1 MCASDASDLAW
12 WKLEP
17 VIILD
22 KALELRA
29 EAGNPICMVI
39 VGAGYMARGI
49 AAHATSMPGIE
60 LAAISNRTIGK
71 AAGLFEELG
80 RGPARRVETPDELD
94 DAIARGV
101 PAVADSPEP
110 LCRAESVDVV
120 VEVTGEVE
128 FAAHCVLDA
137 IAHGKHVVLVN
148 AELDS
153 TVGPILKA
161 KADQAGVILTNTD
174 GDEPGVTM
182 NLLRYVKT
190 IGLRPILA
198 GNIKGFLDRHRNP
211 DTQRAFAESV
221 GQRPKRIASYADG
234 TKLSMEATIVAN
246 ATGFG
251 VARRG
256 MNGYR
261 CAHVT
266 DVLELYDAGV
276 RPDEGIV
283 DYVLGAEPGS
293 GAFVVGY
300 SVNPI
305 AREYLSNFK
314 MGDGPMYLFYVPWHV
329 PQAEAPLTAARA
341 VLFRDAAVAPID
353 GPRCEVATIAKRDLR
368 AGEELD
374 GVGGFTCYGTI
385 DNVDVSRREQL
396 LPMGLSEGCVLVADV
411 PIDQPVAYDDVRVPN
426 GRLID
431 RLRLEQE
438 ALFTS
443 G

>member
-1 MCASDASDLAW
+1 
-12 WKLEP
+12 

-22 KALELRA
+22 KALERRA
-29 EAGNPICMVI
+29 EAGNPVRMVI

-49 AAHATSMPGIE
+49 AAHATLMPGIE
-60 LAAISNRTIGK
+60 LVAISNRTIGK
-71 AAGLFEELG
+71 ATQVFAELG
-80 RGPARRVETPDELD
+80 CGDARRVETPDDLD
-94 DAIARGV
+94 DAVARGV

-110 LCRAESVDVV
+110 LCRAESVDVL

-128 FAAHCVLDA
+128 FAAHSVLDA

-161 KADQAGVILTNTD
+161 KADQADVILTNTD
-174 GDEPGVTM
+174 GDEPGVAM

-190 IGLRPILA
+190 IGLQPVLA
-198 GNIKGFLDRHRNP
+198 GNIKGFLDQHRNP
-211 DTQRAFAESV
+211 DTQRAFADSV
-221 GQRPKRIASYADG
+221 GQGPKRIASYADG
-234 TKLSMEATIVAN
+234 TKLSMEATLVAN
-246 ATGFG
+246 AAGFG

-256 MNGYR
+256 MIGYT

-266 DVLELYDAGV
+266 DLLELYDGSV
-276 RPDEGIV
+276 PPDEGIV

-300 SVNPI
+300 SANPI
-305 AREYLSNFK
+305 AREYLRYFK
-314 MGDGPMYLFYVPWHV
+314 MGNGPLYLFYAPWHI

-341 VLFRDAAVAPID
+341 VLFRDAAIAAMD
-353 GPRCEVATIAKRDLR
+353 GPRCEVITMAKRDLR
-368 AGEELD
+368 AGEVLD
-374 GVGGFTCYGTI
+374 GIGGFTCYGTI
-385 DNVDVSRREQL
+385 DNVDVSRRERL

-411 PIDQPVAYDDVRVPN
+411 PVDQPITYDDVRVPN
-426 GRLID
+426 GRLVD
-431 RLRLEQE
+431 RLRIEQG
-438 ALFTS
+438 ALFPL

>member
-1 MCASDASDLAW
+1 
-12 WKLEP
+12 

-22 KALELRA
+22 KALANRA
-29 EAGNPICMVI
+29 EAGNPVRMAI

-49 AAHATSMPGIE
+49 AAHATLMPGIE
-60 LAAISNRTIGK
+60 LVAISNRTIGK
-71 AAGLFEELG
+71 AAQVFEELG
-80 RGPARRVETPDELD
+80 RGPARRIERPDDLD

-101 PAVADSPEP
+101 PAVADTPEP
-110 LCRAESVDVV
+110 LCRAESVDVL

-128 FAAHCVLDA
+128 FGAHSVLDA

-161 KADQAGVILTNTD
+161 KADQADVILTNTD
-174 GDEPGVTM
+174 GDEPGVAM

-190 IGLRPILA
+190 IGLQPVLV

-211 DTQRAFAESV
+211 DTQRAFADSV
-221 GQRPKRIASYADG
+221 GQGPKRIASYADG
-234 TKLSMEATIVAN
+234 TKLSMEATLVAN

-266 DVLELYDAGV
+266 DLLELYDRSV
-276 RPDEGIV
+276 PPDEGIV

-300 SVNPI
+300 SANPI
-305 AREYLSNFK
+305 AQEYLRYFK
-314 MGDGPMYLFYVPWHV
+314 MGNGPLYLFYAPWHI

-341 VLFRDAAVAPID
+341 VLFRDAAVAAMD
-353 GPRCEVATIAKRDLR
+353 GPRCEVITMAKRDLR
-368 AGEELD
+368 AGEVLD

-385 DNVDVSRREQL
+385 DNVDVSRRERL
-396 LPMGLSEGCVLVADV
+396 LPMGVSEGCVLVADV
-411 PIDQPVAYDDVRVPN
+411 PVDQAVTYDDVRLPN
-426 GRLID
+426 GRLVD
-431 RLRLEQE
+431 LLRLEQDT
-438 ALFTS
+438 LFS
-443 G
+443 LG

>member
-1 MCASDASDLAW
+1 
-12 WKLEP
+12 

-22 KALELRA
+22 KALANRA
-29 EAGNPICMVI
+29 EAGNPVRMAI

-49 AAHATSMPGIE
+49 AAHATLMPGIE
-60 LAAISNRTIGK
+60 LVAISNRTIGK
-71 AAGLFEELG
+71 AAQVFEELG
-80 RGPARRVETPDELD
+80 RGPARGIERPDDLD
-94 DAIARGV
+94 DAVARGV
-101 PAVADSPEP
+101 PAVADTPEP
-110 LCRAESVDVV
+110 LCRAESVDVL

-128 FAAHCVLDA
+128 FGAHSVLDA

-161 KADQAGVILTNTD
+161 KADQADVILTNTD
-174 GDEPGVTM
+174 GDEPGVAM

-190 IGLRPILA
+190 IGLQPVLV

-211 DTQRAFAESV
+211 DTQRAFADSV
-221 GQRPKRIASYADG
+221 GQGPKRIASYADG
-234 TKLSMEATIVAN
+234 TKLSMEATLVAN

-266 DVLELYDAGV
+266 DLLELYDRSV
-276 RPDEGIV
+276 PPDEGIV

-300 SVNPI
+300 SADPI
-305 AREYLSNFK
+305 AQEYLRYFK
-314 MGDGPMYLFYVPWHV
+314 MGNGPLYLFYAPWHI

-341 VLFRDAAVAPID
+341 VLFRDAAVAAMD
-353 GPRCEVATIAKRDLR
+353 GPRCEVITMAKRDLR
-368 AGEELD
+368 AGEVLD

-385 DNVDVSRREQL
+385 DNVDVSRRERL
-396 LPMGLSEGCVLVADV
+396 LPMGVSEGCVLVADV
-411 PIDQPVAYDDVRVPN
+411 PVDQAVTYDDVRLPN
-426 GRLID
+426 GRLVD
-431 RLRLEQE
+431 LLRLEQDT
-438 ALFTS
+438 LFS
-443 G
+443 LG

>member
-1 MCASDASDLAW
+1 
-12 WKLEP
+12 

-22 KALELRA
+22 KALERRA
-29 EAGNPICMVI
+29 EAGNPVRMVI

-49 AAHATSMPGIE
+49 AAHATLMPGIE
-60 LAAISNRTIGK
+60 LVAISNRTIGK
-71 AAGLFEELG
+71 ATQVFAELG
-80 RGPARRVETPDELD
+80 CGDARRVETPDDLD
-94 DAIARGV
+94 DAVARGV

-110 LCRAESVDVV
+110 LCRAESVDVL

-128 FAAHCVLDA
+128 FAAHSVLDA

-161 KADQAGVILTNTD
+161 KADQADVILTNTD
-174 GDEPGVTM
+174 GDEPGVAM

-190 IGLRPILA
+190 IGLQPVLA
-198 GNIKGFLDRHRNP
+198 GNIKGFLDQHRNP
-211 DTQRAFAESV
+211 DTQRAFADSV
-221 GQRPKRIASYADG
+221 GQGPKRIASYADG
-234 TKLSMEATIVAN
+234 TKLSMEATLVAN
-246 ATGFG
+246 AAGFG

-256 MNGYR
+256 MIGYT

-266 DVLELYDAGV
+266 DLLELYDGSV
-276 RPDEGIV
+276 PPDEGIV

-300 SVNPI
+300 SANPI
-305 AREYLSNFK
+305 AREYLRYFK
-314 MGDGPMYLFYVPWHV
+314 MGNGPLYLFYAPWHI

-341 VLFRDAAVAPID
+341 VLFRDAAIAAMD
-353 GPRCEVATIAKRDLR
+353 GPRCEVITMAKRDLR
-368 AGEELD
+368 AGEVLD
-374 GVGGFTCYGTI
+374 GIGGFTCYGTI
-385 DNVDVSRREQL
+385 DNVDVSRRERL

-411 PIDQPVAYDDVRVPN
+411 PVDQPITYDDVRVPN
-426 GRLID
+426 GRLVD
-431 RLRLEQE
+431 RLRIEQA
-438 ALFTS
+438 ALFPS

>member
-1 MCASDASDLAW
+1 
-12 WKLEP
+12 

-22 KALELRA
+22 KALANRA
-29 EAGNPICMVI
+29 EAGNPVRMAI

-49 AAHATSMPGIE
+49 AAHATLMPGIE
-60 LAAISNRTIGK
+60 LVAISNRTIGK
-71 AAGLFEELG
+71 AAQVFEELG
-80 RGPARRVETPDELD
+80 RGPARGIERPDDLD
-94 DAIARGV
+94 DAVARGV
-101 PAVADSPEP
+101 PAVADTPEP
-110 LCRAESVDVV
+110 LCRAESVDVL

-128 FAAHCVLDA
+128 FGAHSVLDA

-161 KADQAGVILTNTD
+161 KADQADVILTNTD
-174 GDEPGVTM
+174 GDEPGVAM

-190 IGLRPILA
+190 IGLQPVLV

-211 DTQRAFAESV
+211 DTQRAFADSV
-221 GQRPKRIASYADG
+221 GQGPKRIASYADG
-234 TKLSMEATIVAN
+234 TKLSMEATLVAN

-266 DVLELYDAGV
+266 DLLKLYDRSV
-276 RPDEGIV
+276 PPDEGIV

-300 SVNPI
+300 SANPI
-305 AREYLSNFK
+305 AQEYLRYFK
-314 MGDGPMYLFYVPWHV
+314 MGNGPLYLFYAPWHI

-341 VLFRDAAVAPID
+341 VLFRDAAVAAMD
-353 GPRCEVATIAKRDLR
+353 GPRCEVITMAKRDLR
-368 AGEELD
+368 AGEVLD

-385 DNVDVSRREQL
+385 DNVDVSRRERL
-396 LPMGLSEGCVLVADV
+396 LPMGVSEGCVLVADV
-411 PIDQPVAYDDVRVPN
+411 PVDQAVTYDDVRLPN
-426 GRLID
+426 GRLVD
-431 RLRLEQE
+431 LLRLEQDT
-438 ALFTS
+438 LFS
-443 G
+443 LG

>member
-1 MCASDASDLAW
+1 
-12 WKLEP
+12 

-22 KALELRA
+22 KALESRA
-29 EAGNPICMVI
+29 EAGNPVRMAI

-49 AAHATSMPGIE
+49 AAHATLISGIE
-60 LAAISNRTIGK
+60 LVAISNRTIGK
-71 AAGLFEELG
+71 AARVFEEVG
-80 RGPARRVETPDELD
+80 RGQARRVDSPGELD
-94 DAIARGV
+94 DAVARGV
-101 PAVADSPEP
+101 PAVADTPEP
-110 LCRAESVDVV
+110 LCRAERVDVL

-128 FAAHCVLDA
+128 FGAHFALDA

-174 GDEPGVTM
+174 GDEPGVAM

-190 IGLRPILA
+190 IGLRPVLA
-198 GNIKGFLDRHRNP
+198 GNMKGFLDRHRNP

-221 GQRPKRIASYADG
+221 GQGPKRIASYADG
-234 TKLSMEATIVAN
+234 TKLSMEATLVAN
-246 ATGFG
+246 AAGFR

-266 DVLELYDAGV
+266 DLLELYDDSMT
-276 RPDEGIV
+276 PDEGIV

-300 SVNPI
+300 SANAFVQ
-305 AREYLSNFK
+305 EYLKYFK
-314 MGDGPMYLFYVPWHV
+314 MGNGPLYLFYAPWHI

-341 VLFRDAAVAPID
+341 VLFRDAAVAAMD
-353 GPRCEVATIAKRDLR
+353 GPRCEVITIAKRDLR
-368 AGEELD
+368 AGEVLD
-374 GVGGFTCYGTI
+374 GIGGFTCYGTI
-385 DNVDVSRREQL
+385 ENIDVSRRERL
-396 LPMGLSEGCVLVADV
+396 LPMGASEGCVLVADV
-411 PIDQPVAYDDVRVPN
+411 PIDGPITYGDVRLPT

-431 RLRLEQE
+431 RLRLEQDK
-438 ALFTS
+438 LFTS
-443 G
+443 GEQPPLTDSVRGQFPD

>member
-1 MCASDASDLAW
+1 
-12 WKLEP
+12 

-22 KALELRA
+22 KALERRV
-29 EAGNPICMVI
+29 EAGNPVRIAI

-49 AAHATSMPGIE
+49 AAHTTLMPGVD
-60 LAAISNRTIGK
+60 LVAISNRTIGK
-71 AAGLFEELG
+71 AERVFEEVG
-80 RGPARRVETPDELD
+80 RGEARRVERPDELD
-94 DAIARGV
+94 DAVARGV
-101 PAVADSPEP
+101 PAVADNPEP
-110 LCRAESVDVV
+110 LCRAESVDVLI
-120 VEVTGEVE
+120 EVTGEVE
-128 FAAHCVLDA
+128 VGANSVLDA

-161 KADQAGVILTNTD
+161 KADKAEVILTNTD
-174 GDEPGVTM
+174 GDEPGVAM

-190 IGLRPILA
+190 IGLQPVLA

-211 DTQRAFAESV
+211 ETQRAFAESV
-221 GQRPKRIASYADG
+221 GQGPKRIASYADG
-234 TKLSMEATIVAN
+234 TKLSMEATLVAN
-246 ATGFG
+246 AAGFG

-266 DVLELYDAGV
+266 DLLELYNGGV
-276 RPDEGIV
+276 PPDEGIV

-300 SVNPI
+300 SANPI
-305 AREYLSNFK
+305 AREYLRYFK
-314 MGDGPMYLFYVPWHV
+314 MGDGPLYLFYAPWHI

-341 VLFRDAAVAPID
+341 VLFRDAAVAAMD
-353 GPRCEVATIAKRDLR
+353 GPRCEVITIAKRDLR
-368 AGEELD
+368 AGEVLD
-374 GVGGFTCYGTI
+374 GIGGFKCYGSI
-385 DNVDVSRREQL
+385 DNVDVTRRERL
-396 LPMGLSEGCVLVADV
+396 LPMGVSEGCVLVADV
-411 PIDQPVAYDDVRVPN
+411 PLDHPVTYDDVRVPN

-431 RLRLEQE
+431 RLRLEQD

-443 G
+443 ASG

>member
-1 MCASDASDLAW
+1 
-12 WKLEP
+12 

-22 KALELRA
+22 KALANRA
-29 EAGNPICMVI
+29 EAGNPVRMAI

-49 AAHATSMPGIE
+49 AAHATLMPGIE
-60 LAAISNRTIGK
+60 LVAISNRTIGK
-71 AAGLFEELG
+71 AAQVFEELG
-80 RGPARRVETPDELD
+80 RGPARRIERPDDLD

-101 PAVADSPEP
+101 PAVADTPEP
-110 LCRAESVDVV
+110 LCRAESVDVL

-128 FAAHCVLDA
+128 FGAHSVLDA

-161 KADQAGVILTNTD
+161 KADQADVILTNTD
-174 GDEPGVTM
+174 GDEPGVAM

-190 IGLRPILA
+190 IGLQPVLV

-211 DTQRAFAESV
+211 DTQRAFADSV
-221 GQRPKRIASYADG
+221 GQGPKRIASYADG
-234 TKLSMEATIVAN
+234 TKLSMEATLVAN

-266 DVLELYDAGV
+266 DLLKLYDRSV
-276 RPDEGIV
+276 PPDEGIV

-300 SVNPI
+300 SANPI
-305 AREYLSNFK
+305 AQEYLRYFK
-314 MGDGPMYLFYVPWHV
+314 MGNGPLYLFYAPWHI

-341 VLFRDAAVAPID
+341 VLFRDAAVAAMD
-353 GPRCEVATIAKRDLR
+353 GPRCEVITMAKRDLR
-368 AGEELD
+368 AGEVLD

-385 DNVDVSRREQL
+385 DNVDVSRRERL
-396 LPMGLSEGCVLVADV
+396 LPMGVSEGCVLVADV
-411 PIDQPVAYDDVRVPN
+411 PVDQAVTYDDVRLPN
-426 GRLID
+426 GRLVD
-431 RLRLEQE
+431 LLRLEQDT
-438 ALFTS
+438 LFS
-443 G
+443 LG

>member
-1 MCASDASDLAW
+1 
-12 WKLEP
+12 

-22 KALELRA
+22 KALERRA
-29 EAGNPICMVI
+29 EEGNPVRIAI

-49 AAHATSMPGIE
+49 ATHATLIPGIE
-60 LAAISNRTIGK
+60 LVAISNRTIGK
-71 AAGLFEELG
+71 AERVFEELG
-80 RGPARRVETPDELD
+80 RGQARRVESPDELD
-94 DAIARGV
+94 DSIAQGV
-101 PAVADSPEP
+101 PAVADTPQP
-110 LCRAESVDVV
+110 LCRAESVDVL
-120 VEVTGEVE
+120 VEVTGEVD
-128 FAAHCVLDA
+128 FGAHSVLDA

-153 TVGPILKA
+153 TLGPILKA
-161 KADQAGVILTNTD
+161 KADHAGVIITNTD
-174 GDEPGVTM
+174 GDEPAVAM
-182 NLLRYVKT
+182 NLLRYVRT
-190 IGLRPILA
+190 IGLKPVLA
-198 GNIKGFLDRHRNP
+198 GNIKGFLDQHRNP

-246 ATGFG
+246 AAGFG

-266 DVLELYDAGV
+266 DLLELYDGSV
-276 RPDEGIV
+276 PPDEGIV

-300 SVNPI
+300 SANPI
-305 AREYLSNFK
+305 AREYLRHFK
-314 MGDGPMYLFYVPWHV
+314 MGNGPLYLFYAPWHI

-341 VLFRDAAVAPID
+341 VLFRDAAVAAMD
-353 GPRCEVATIAKRDLR
+353 GPRCDVVTIAKRDLR
-368 AGEELD
+368 AGEVLD
-374 GVGGFTCYGTI
+374 GIGGFTCYGTI
-385 DNVDVSRREQL
+385 DNVDVSRRERL

-411 PIDQPVAYDDVRVPN
+411 PLDHAVTYDDVRVPN
-426 GRLID
+426 GRLVD
-431 RLRLEQE
+431 RLRLEQDS
-438 ALFTS
+438 LFTS

>member
-1 MCASDASDLAW
+1 
-12 WKLEP
+12 

-22 KALELRA
+22 KALERRA
-29 EAGNPICMVI
+29 EAGNPVRMVI

-49 AAHATSMPGIE
+49 AAHATLMPGIE
-60 LAAISNRTIGK
+60 LVAISNRTIGK
-71 AAGLFEELG
+71 ATQVFAELG
-80 RGPARRVETPDELD
+80 CGDARRVETPDDLD
-94 DAIARGV
+94 DAVARGV

-110 LCRAESVDVV
+110 LCRAESVDVL

-128 FAAHCVLDA
+128 FAAHSVLDA

-161 KADQAGVILTNTD
+161 KADQANVILTNTD
-174 GDEPGVTM
+174 GDEPGVAM

-190 IGLRPILA
+190 IGLQPVLA
-198 GNIKGFLDRHRNP
+198 GNIKGFLDQHRNP
-211 DTQRAFAESV
+211 DTQRAFADSV
-221 GQRPKRIASYADG
+221 GQGPKRIASYADG
-234 TKLSMEATIVAN
+234 TKLSMEATLVAN
-246 ATGFG
+246 AAGFG

-256 MNGYR
+256 MIGYT

-266 DVLELYDAGV
+266 DLLELYDGSV
-276 RPDEGIV
+276 PPDEGIV

-300 SVNPI
+300 SANPI
-305 AREYLSNFK
+305 AREYLRYFK
-314 MGDGPMYLFYVPWHV
+314 MGNGPLYLFYAPWHI

-341 VLFRDAAVAPID
+341 VLFRDAAIAAMD
-353 GPRCEVATIAKRDLR
+353 GPRCEVITMAKRDLR
-368 AGEELD
+368 AGEVLD
-374 GVGGFTCYGTI
+374 GIGGFTCYGTI
-385 DNVDVSRREQL
+385 DNVDVSRRERL

-411 PIDQPVAYDDVRVPN
+411 PVDQPITYDDVRVPN
-426 GRLID
+426 GRLVD
-431 RLRLEQE
+431 RLRIEQG
-438 ALFTS
+438 ALFPL

>member
-1 MCASDASDLAW
+1 
-12 WKLEP
+12 

-22 KALELRA
+22 KALERRA
-29 EAGNPICMVI
+29 EAGNPVRMVI

-49 AAHATSMPGIE
+49 AAHATLMPGIE
-60 LAAISNRTIGK
+60 LVAISNRTIGK
-71 AAGLFEELG
+71 ATQVFAELG
-80 RGPARRVETPDELD
+80 CGHARRVETPDDLD
-94 DAIARGV
+94 DAVARGV

-110 LCRAESVDVV
+110 LCRAESVDVL

-128 FAAHCVLDA
+128 FAAHSVLDA

-161 KADQAGVILTNTD
+161 KADQADVILTNTD
-174 GDEPGVTM
+174 GDEPGVAM

-190 IGLRPILA
+190 IGLQPVLA
-198 GNIKGFLDRHRNP
+198 GNIKGFLDQHRNP
-211 DTQRAFAESV
+211 DTQRAFADSV
-221 GQRPKRIASYADG
+221 GQGPKRIASYADG
-234 TKLSMEATIVAN
+234 TKLSMEATLVAN
-246 ATGFG
+246 AAGFG

-256 MNGYR
+256 MIGYT

-266 DVLELYDAGV
+266 DLLELYDGSV
-276 RPDEGIV
+276 PPDEGIV

-300 SVNPI
+300 SANPI
-305 AREYLSNFK
+305 AREYLRYFK
-314 MGDGPMYLFYVPWHV
+314 MGNGPLYLFYAPWHI

-341 VLFRDAAVAPID
+341 VLFRDAAIAAMD
-353 GPRCEVATIAKRDLR
+353 GPRCEVITMAKRDLR
-368 AGEELD
+368 AGEVLD
-374 GVGGFTCYGTI
+374 GIGGFTCYGTI
-385 DNVDVSRREQL
+385 DNVDVSRRERL

-411 PIDQPVAYDDVRVPN
+411 PVDQPITYDDVRVPN
-426 GRLID
+426 GRLVD
-431 RLRLEQE
+431 RLRIEQG
-438 ALFTS
+438 ALFPL

>member
-1 MCASDASDLAW
+1 
-12 WKLEP
+12 

-22 KALELRA
+22 KALERRA
-29 EAGNPICMVI
+29 EAGNPVRMVI

-49 AAHATSMPGIE
+49 AAHATLMPGIE
-60 LAAISNRTIGK
+60 LVAISNRTIGK
-71 AAGLFEELG
+71 ATQVFAELG
-80 RGPARRVETPDELD
+80 RGHARRVETPDDLD
-94 DAIARGV
+94 DAVARGV

-110 LCRAESVDVV
+110 LCRAESVDVL

-128 FAAHCVLDA
+128 FAAHSVLDA

-161 KADQAGVILTNTD
+161 KADQADVILTNTD
-174 GDEPGVTM
+174 GDEPGVAM

-190 IGLRPILA
+190 IGLQPVLA
-198 GNIKGFLDRHRNP
+198 GNIKGFLDQHRNP
-211 DTQRAFAESV
+211 DTQRAFADSV
-221 GQRPKRIASYADG
+221 GQGPKRIASYADG
-234 TKLSMEATIVAN
+234 TKLSMEATLVAN
-246 ATGFG
+246 AAGFG

-256 MNGYR
+256 MIGYT

-266 DVLELYDAGV
+266 DLLELYDGSV
-276 RPDEGIV
+276 PPDEGIV

-300 SVNPI
+300 SENPI
-305 AREYLSNFK
+305 AREYLRYFK
-314 MGDGPMYLFYVPWHV
+314 MGNGPLYLFYAPWHI

-341 VLFRDAAVAPID
+341 VLFRDAAIAAMD
-353 GPRCEVATIAKRDLR
+353 GPRCEVITMAKRDLR
-368 AGEELD
+368 AGEVLD
-374 GVGGFTCYGTI
+374 GIGGFTCYGTI
-385 DNVDVSRREQL
+385 DNVDVSRRERL

-411 PIDQPVAYDDVRVPN
+411 PVDQPITYDDVRVPN
-426 GRLID
+426 GRLVD
-431 RLRLEQE
+431 RLRIEQA
-438 ALFTS
+438 ALFPS

>member
-1 MCASDASDLAW
+1 
-12 WKLEP
+12 

-22 KALELRA
+22 KALERRA
-29 EAGNPICMVI
+29 EAGNPVRMVI

-49 AAHATSMPGIE
+49 AAHATLMPGIE
-60 LAAISNRTIGK
+60 LVAISNRTIGK
-71 AAGLFEELG
+71 ATQVFAELG
-80 RGPARRVETPDELD
+80 CGDARRVETPDDLD
-94 DAIARGV
+94 DAVARGV

-110 LCRAESVDVV
+110 LCRAESVDVL

-128 FAAHCVLDA
+128 FAAHSVLDA

-161 KADQAGVILTNTD
+161 KADQADVILTNTD
-174 GDEPGVTM
+174 GDEPGVAM

-190 IGLRPILA
+190 IGLQPVLA
-198 GNIKGFLDRHRNP
+198 GNIKGFLDQHRNP
-211 DTQRAFAESV
+211 DTQRAFADSV
-221 GQRPKRIASYADG
+221 GQGPKRIASYADG
-234 TKLSMEATIVAN
+234 TKLSMEATLVAN
-246 ATGFG
+246 AAGFG

-256 MNGYR
+256 MIGYT

-266 DVLELYDAGV
+266 DLLELYDGSV
-276 RPDEGIV
+276 PPDEGIV

-300 SVNPI
+300 SANPI
-305 AREYLSNFK
+305 AREYLRYFK
-314 MGDGPMYLFYVPWHV
+314 MGNGPLYLFYAPWHI

-341 VLFRDAAVAPID
+341 VLFRDAAVAAMD
-353 GPRCEVATIAKRDLR
+353 GPRCEVITMAKRDLR
-368 AGEELD
+368 AGEVLD
-374 GVGGFTCYGTI
+374 GIGGFTCYGTI
-385 DNVDVSRREQL
+385 DNVDVSRRERL

-411 PIDQPVAYDDVRVPN
+411 PVDQPITYDDVRVPN
-426 GRLID
+426 GRLVD
-431 RLRLEQE
+431 RLRIEQG
-438 ALFTS
+438 ALFPL